1 MELCTRKQKY
11 YKPLGKL
18 ETVNNVSLFLFLQVR
33 LKSILVCSTTTQSGF
48 ARHTCAMHA
57 WSSGILV

>member
-1 MELCTRKQKY
+1 MELYAHKQKY

-18 ETVNNVSLFLFLQVR
+18 KTVRNVSLFLFLQVR

-48 ARHTCAMHA
+48 ARHTCAKHA
-57 WSSGILV
+57 